1 MSATKAQ
8 TAESQ
13 TKIVDQRA
21 QAKMATFKTNIS
33 ALETQVAAAV
43 QALADDYLA
52 QLSLHNQD
60 PGQEE
65 PKGEISDITILNSS
79 LLFHS
84 YAPGLFICSIK
95 VY

>member
-1 MSATKAQ
+1 MVTNQALAATFQVKRGSRAHMSATKAQ

-33 ALETQVAAAV
+33 ALETQVAAPV

-52 QLSLHNQD
+52 QLSLYNQD

-65 PKGEISDITILNSS
+65 PKG
-79 LLFHS
+79 
-84 YAPGLFICSIK
+84 
-95 VY
+95 